1 MKGSDHLL
9 AILHQRGL
17 EIGQIHRHALTKT
30 LSRRNARNVQDCRH
44 TPVSEPG
51 HPLDRLMIR
60 LDVVVSPAGCAPSNS
75 LRVKGFVKEM
85 VARSVLTVKLH
96 LLFPASHLHKHET
109 HNY

>member
-17 EIGQIHRHALTKT
+17 EIGLIHRHALTKA
-30 LSRRNARNVQDCRH
+30 LSRRNARNVQECRH

-51 HPLDRLMIR
+51 YPLDQLMIR
-60 LDVVVSPAGCAPSNS
+60 LDDIVSGW
-75 LRVKGFVKEM
+75 LRAIQLPEVKGFMKEM

-96 LLFPASHLHKHET
+96 LVFPALDLHKHET